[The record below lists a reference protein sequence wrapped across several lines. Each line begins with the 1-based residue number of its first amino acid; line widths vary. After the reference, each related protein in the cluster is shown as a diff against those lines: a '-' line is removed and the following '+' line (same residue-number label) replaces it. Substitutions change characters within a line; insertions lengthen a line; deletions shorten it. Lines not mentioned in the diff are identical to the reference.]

1 MSTKFLPFSKPS
13 ITEYDIT
20 AVNDVLRSGWITS
33 GPKNIEFE
41 QKFCEYVGCPGAV
54 TISSATAGMHLV
66 LKALGI
72 GPGDEVIT
80 PSLTWVSTVN
90 IILLSGAIPVF
101 VDVDRDTLMVTS
113 NHIKQALTEN
123 TKLIIP
129 VHFAGASAE
138 IDTIQGLADDHKI
151 PLVWD
156 TAHAVGTE
164 YKGNHVGQTGTS
176 IFSFHPIC

>member
-1 MSTKFLPFSKPS
+1 MRTKFLPFSKPS
-13 ITEYDIT
+13 ITEYDIS
-20 AVNDVLRSGWITS
+20 AVNDVLRSGWLTS

-54 TISSATAGMHLV
+54 AISSATAGMHLV

-72 GPGDEVIT
+72 GHGDEVIT

-101 VDVDRDTLMVTS
+101 VDVERDTLMTTS

-129 VHFAGASAE
+129 VHYAGASAE
-138 IDTIQGLADDHKI
+138 IDTIQ
-151 PLVWD
+151 
-156 TAHAVGTE
+156 
-164 YKGNHVGQTGTS
+164 
-176 IFSFHPIC
+176 